1 MADAGEVRTPGC
13 GYPAGFAD
21 GDRADEASALHRRRL
36 AYGCLVAITSAGL
49 SAWLGFIVSG
59 NGQTVLDVAL
69 VLSFLMKLLWV
80 SSVFWSAAIGFILRR
95 STRDPI
101 SPVLPPF
108 ARIRGDEPMLFR
120 TAIVMTIRDEDAK
133 RVFAHMQVVRT
144 SIDATGFGDRFDY
157 FLLSDSMTPK
167 AIAAEHD
174 EMTSLR
180 KSSPGTNLIYRR
192 RDTNIDYKAGNLHD
206 FCQRWGERYEFMAVL
221 DADSVMSGEA
231 ILRLVRI
238 MQAAPRLGILQSMI
252 DCVLPPTAIA
262 RVFEFGHRHVWHN
275 YILGSVWWQDERC
288 QYRGHNALI
297 RVAAYA
303 AHGRMNDGDGAYNTG
318 RHVMCFDQIEAA
330 LLHRAGFEVRELPIG
345 GGSYE
350 GMPSTLVDFLG
361 RYRRW
366 CQGDL
371 INLRLLAL
379 PGLRTMDKYHLAG
392 VAQRFLG
399 WPAVVLFVTLAVY
412 AVLAW
417 PPDTPF
423 PKANAAALYASFAV
437 LYLTPRMLGLADAM
451 LAGARRYG
459 GFPRL
464 ALGALTELLFNMLFV
479 PVAMV
484 AISWFIIRFLFGY
497 RSSWLPQRRQ
507 SYRSPLKETVLA
519 LWPQTLLG
527 FGLSAALAVAAPAA
541 LPWFAPFLGA
551 LVLAIPFGVLTG
563 SRGFS
568 ASMERLRICAMPEE
582 IAPPVEL
589 VDLGRLDREGNGQ

>member
-1 MADAGEVRTPGC
+1 MADLGEARTPGC

-21 GDRADEASALHRRRL
+21 GDRVDEASVLHRRRL
-36 AYGCLVAITSAGL
+36 TYGCLVAITSAGL
-49 SAWLGFIVSG
+49 SVWLGFIVSA

-69 VLSFLMKLLWV
+69 MLSFLMKLLWT

-101 SPVLPPF
+101 SLVLPPF
-108 ARIRGDEPMLFR
+108 ARIRGDEPILFR

-133 RVFAHMQVVRT
+133 RVFAHIRAVRA

-157 FLLSDSMTPK
+157 FLLSDSTTPE
-167 AIAAEHD
+167 AIAAEGD
-174 EMTSLR
+174 EMNSLQTSS
-180 KSSPGTNLIYRR
+180 KEANLIYRR
-192 RDTNIDYKAGNLHD
+192 RDTNTGYKAGNLRD
-206 FCQRWGERYEFMAVL
+206 FCQHWGEHYEFMAVL

-252 DCVLPPTAIA
+252 DCVSPSTAIA

-275 YILGSVWWQDERC
+275 YILGSVWWQGERC
-288 QYRGHNALI
+288 QYRGHNVLI

-303 AHGRMNDGDGAYNTG
+303 AHGRMNDGDGAYKTG
-318 RHVMCFDQIEAA
+318 RHVMCFDQVEAA

-371 INLRLLAL
+371 INLRLLGL
-379 PGLRTMDKYHLAG
+379 PGLKTMDRYHLAG

-412 AVLAW
+412 AVLSW
-417 PPDTPF
+417 PRDTPF
-423 PKANAAALYASFAV
+423 PKTDAAALYATFAM
-437 LYLTPRMLGLADAM
+437 LYFTPRILGLADAM
-451 LAGARRYG
+451 LAGAGRYG

-464 ALGALTELLFNMLFV
+464 ALGALIELLFTVLFF

-484 AISWFIIRFLFGY
+484 AITWFIIKFLFGY
-497 RSSWLPQRRQ
+497 RASWLPQRRPGH
-507 SYRSPLKETVLA
+507 RSPLKETVLT

-527 FGLSAALAVAAPAA
+527 FVLSAALVAAAPTA

-551 LVLAIPFGVLTG
+551 LLLAIPFGALT
-563 SRGFS
+563 SSPGFS

-582 IAPPVEL
+582 IAPPTEL
-589 VDLGRLDREGNGQ
+589 AGLDREGNGK